1 MAATGIRQR
10 HGNGC
15 NRPKSG
21 CKCPW
26 QAEVYSPRDGKKI
39 RKLFPGK
46 SEAQTWRDDWKGRV
60 KRKEVRA
67 PTPQTVR
74 EAADA
79 WLEGARAGTI
89 RTSKGLAYKPATM
102 RRFEQALRLRV
113 IPEFGRCK
121 LAELTISDLQDF
133 VDQLQAEGLTASSVG
148 VTISTLRAIYGRA
161 VLRADSGITVN
172 PTKGLKMPAVES
184 GRERIATAQEAADL
198 LAALPESERPIWAT
212 MFYGGLR
219 NGEVQALRVE
229 DIDLGANVLH
239 VRRGWDWQ
247 EGEQTTK
254 SGRARKV
261 PIAKVLRDYL
271 DWHLLTLP
279 WRDRP
284 DALVFGVEERT
295 PFSPST
301 LAERARRAWGWKK
314 HRGKGEEWFEDP
326 ERKTLDPICPHECR
340 HTAASLW
347 IAAGMNAKTVS
358 EYMGHS
364 SISITMDLY
373 GHLMPGNESESAG
386 LLDAYLEEQA
396 GGAE

>member
-26 QAEVYSPRDGKKI
+26 QAEVYSPKDQRKI
-39 RKLFPGK
+39 RKLFRGK
-46 SEAQTWRDDWKGRV
+46 SEAQSWRDDKKGQVR
-60 KRKEVRA
+60 RGEVRA
-67 PTPQTVR
+67 PTPQTVKQ
-74 EAADA
+74 AADA
-79 WLEGARAGTI
+79 WLAGARAGTI
-89 RTSKGLAYKPATM
+89 RTSKGLLYKPATL

-113 IPEFGRCK
+113 LPEFGRCK

-133 VDQLQAEGLTASSVG
+133 VDQLQADGLTASSVG

-172 PTKGLKMPAVES
+172 PTKGLRMPAVTG
-184 GRERIATAQEAADL
+184 GRERIATAQEAAAL

-212 MFYGGLR
+212 MFYAGLR
-219 NGEVQALRVE
+219 VSEVQALRLQDV
-229 DIDLGANVLH
+229 DLDANVLH
-239 VRRGWDWQ
+239 VHHGWDWQ

-254 SGRARKV
+254 NGKSRKV
-261 PIAKVLRDYL
+261 PIASVLRDYL
-271 DWHLLTLP
+271 EWHLLTLR

-284 DALVFGVEERT
+284 DGLVFGKAERT

-314 HRGKGEEWFEDP
+314 HKGGEWFPDP
-326 ERKTLDPICPHECR
+326 KRKTLDPIIPHECR

-386 LLDAYLEEQA
+386 LLDTYLEEQA